1 MGGVPTLSEQWVGVA
16 VGGRCWGIGL
26 GGWGELL
33 LVCKRNKNILK
44 EKIKYTFHVLM
55 CDLELRQKINT
66 LKSKEYNM
74 DFRKRIYKTW
84 QKLKIAVLGG
94 LRMEV
99 TGSLVRILRH

>member
-1 MGGVPTLSEQWVGVA
+1 MGGGLPFLSS
-16 VGGRCWGIGL
+16 
-26 GGWGELL
+26 GWGLLWEGGVGEWEERGMGELW

-44 EKIKYTFHVLM
+44 EKIKYTFHVLI
-55 CDLELRQKINT
+55 CELELGQKINT

-84 QKLKIAVLGG
+84 QKLKIAILGG